1 MAVTTPTPS
10 SSSVPS
16 SSKSPLTAWVFPALL
31 LAAAYSLL
39 GLTFLHPPRT
49 DIMERCVLMNPALSR
64 IWSVG
69 HVEIS
74 LSYFGVFGAMLFYFL
89 RMYARNRQHLRDLG
103 YALGYVFASFLL
115 DLYCVLHFEPFA
127 ALLVGDAIVL
137 TFTLL
142 VSRQVWFQRLLGV
155 FVPLVF
161 LTCGVGHLLEG
172 MSYWKLTYPVNV
184 PWTMVTADIGFA
196 ILVNAV
202 RFPAFLRGEDIVME
216 LERSRSEA
224 RARQVFFRD
233 VLLSVTEG
241 RLHLCDT
248 PSDLP
253 APLPLVTDTFA
264 FSRETLSTVR
274 HEAEAAAQAR
284 QFSGDERDAL
294 KTAVGEA
301 AMNAIVHG
309 GGGEAAIRGD
319 QRAVQV
325 WISDHGT
332 GISLSQLPRATL
344 ELGYS
349 TKESLGH
356 GFWLMLRSAD
366 SVSLLTGST
375 GTTVVLTV
383 QHQAAAVA

>member
-1 MAVTTPTPS
+1 MDP
-10 SSSVPS
+10 
-16 SSKSPLTAWVFPALL
+16 
-31 LAAAYSLL
+31 
-39 GLTFLHPPRT
+39 
-49 DIMERCVLMNPALSR
+49 DLSR

-74 LSYFGVFGAMLFYFL
+74 LAYFGVFGAMLFYFL
-89 RMYARNRQHLRDLG
+89 RMYAKHRQHLRDLA
-103 YALGYVFASFLL
+103 YALAYIFLSFLL

-127 ALLVGDAIVL
+127 ALLIGDAIVL

-142 VSRQVWFQRLLGV
+142 VSRQLWFQRLLGV

-161 LTCGVGHLLEG
+161 FTCGVGHLLEG

-202 RFPAFLRGEDIVME
+202 RFPAFLRGEDIVLE

-248 PSDLP
+248 AADLP
-253 APLPLVTDTFA
+253 VSLPLITEPFA
-264 FSRETLSTVR
+264 LSRETMAAVR
-274 HEAEAAAQAR
+274 HQSAAAAQDR
-284 QFSGDERDAL
+284 QFSEEEL
-294 KTAVGEA
+294 NCLTTAVGEA
-301 AMNAIVHG
+301 AMNAVVHG
-309 GGGEAAIRGD
+309 GGGEATIRGN
-319 QRAVQV
+319 QSAVQV
-325 WISDHGT
+325 WITDHGT

-344 ELGYS
+344 ELGFS
-349 TKESLGH
+349 TKDSLGH

-366 SVSLLTGST
+366 SVFLLTADT
-375 GTTVVLTV
+375 GTTLVLTV
-383 QHQAAAVA
+383 HHRELAAS

>member
-1 MAVTTPTPS
+1 MAVTTPAPS
-10 SSSVPS
+10 SSNLPS
-16 SSKSPLTAWVFPALL
+16 KLPLTGWAFPALL

-49 DIMERCVLMNPALSR
+49 DIMERCVLMNPPLSR

-89 RMYARNRQHLRDLG
+89 RLYARNRKHLQDLG
-103 YALGYVFASFLL
+103 YALAYVLASFGL
-115 DLYCVLHFEPFA
+115 DFYCVLHFEPFA
-127 ALLVGDAIVL
+127 ALLIGDAVVL

-142 VSRQVWFQRLLGV
+142 VSRQLWFQRLLGV
-155 FVPLVF
+155 FVPMVF
-161 LTCGVGHLLEG
+161 FTCGVGHLLEG

-202 RFPAFLRGEDIVME
+202 RFPAFLRGEDIVLEM
-216 LERSRSEA
+216 ERSRSESQ
-224 RARQVFFRD
+224 ARQAFFRD

-241 RLHLCDT
+241 RLHLCDS
-248 PSDLP
+248 PADLP
-253 APLPLVTDTFA
+253 APLPLVTEPFA
-264 FSRETLSTVR
+264 LSRETLASVR
-274 HEAEAAAQAR
+274 HQSAAAGEAR
-284 QFSGDERDAL
+284 QFSGDELNAL
-294 KTAVGEA
+294 TTAVGEA
-301 AMNAIVHG
+301 AMNAVVHG
-309 GGGEAAIRGD
+309 GGGEAAVRGD
-319 QRAVQV
+319 QNAVQV
-325 WISDHGT
+325 WVSDHGA
-332 GISLSQLPRATL
+332 GISLAQLPRATL

-349 TKESLGH
+349 TKDSLGQ

-366 SVSLLTGST
+366 SVYLLTGST

-383 QHQAAAVA
+383 QHRVSAAPEH

>member
-1 MAVTTPTPS
+1 M
-10 SSSVPS
+10 
-16 SSKSPLTAWVFPALL
+16 ALL
-31 LAAAYSLL
+31 CAAYSLL
-39 GLTFLHPPRT
+39 GLTFVHPPQS
-49 DIMERCVLMNPALSR
+49 DIMERCVLMNPSLSR

-89 RMYARNRQHLRDLG
+89 RLYAQDRKHLADLG
-103 YALGYVFASFLL
+103 YALGYIVASFLL

-127 ALLVGDAIVL
+127 ALLIGDAVVL

-172 MSYWKLTYPVNV
+172 MSYWKLTYPLNV

-202 RFPAFLRGEDIVME
+202 RFPAFLRGQDVLLE
-216 LERSRSEA
+216 LAQAREEA
-224 RARQVFFRD
+224 AARQSFFRD

-241 RLHLCDT
+241 RLHLCA
-248 PSDLP
+248 SASELP
-253 APLPLVTDTFA
+253 APLPRVAGPLPL
-264 FSRETLSTVR
+264 SRETLPDVR
-274 HEAEAAAQAR
+274 HEAAAAAEMR
-284 QFSGDERDAL
+284 RFTTEAL
-294 KTAVGEA
+294 DSLSTAVGEA
-301 AMNAIVHG
+301 AMNAVVHG
-309 GGGEAAIRGD
+309 GGGDAAIHADDG
-319 QRAVQV
+319 AVQV

-332 GISLSQLPRATL
+332 GIALSEIPRATL

-349 TKESLGH
+349 TKDSLGH

-366 SVSLLTGST
+366 AVSLLTGAS

-383 QHQAAAVA
+383 ERR

>member
-1 MAVTTPTPS
+1 MAVSTPPASPRSSFS
-10 SSSVPS
+10 SSLRP
-16 SSKSPLTAWVFPALL
+16 WIFPTLL
-31 LAAAYSLL
+31 LCAAYGLL
-39 GLTFLHPPRT
+39 GLTFLHPPQS
-49 DIMERCVLMNPALSR
+49 DVMERCVLMNPSLSR

-89 RMYARNRQHLRDLG
+89 RLYSKNRQHLRDLG
-103 YALGYVFASFLL
+103 YALCYIFGSFLL

-127 ALLVGDAIVL
+127 ALLIGDGVVI
-137 TFTLL
+137 TFTLM

-202 RFPAFLRGEDIVME
+202 RFPAFLRGQDVLQE
-216 LERSRSEA
+216 LAQAREEA
-224 RARQVFFRD
+224 AAKQNFFRD

-241 RLHLCDT
+241 RLHLCGS
-248 PSDLP
+248 PLELP
-253 APLPLVTDTFA
+253 APLPLVAGPAPIT
-264 FSRETLSTVR
+264 RETLQSVR
-274 HEAEAAAQAR
+274 HQAAAAAETR
-284 QFSGDERDAL
+284 SFSPDVLDCL
-294 KTAVGEA
+294 LTAVGEA
-301 AMNAIVHG
+301 AMNAVVHG
-309 GGGEAAIRGD
+309 GGGEAAIRAD
-319 QRAVQV
+319 DDTVQV
-325 WISDHGT
+325 WISDHGA
-332 GISLSQLPRATL
+332 GIALSQLPRATL

-349 TKESLGH
+349 TKDSLGH

-366 SVSLLTGST
+366 AVSLLTSAS

-383 QHQAAAVA
+383 KRS

>member
-1 MAVTTPTPS
+1 MAVNSPA
-10 SSSVPS
+10 PS
-16 SSKSPLTAWVFPALL
+16 SSKSPLTVWVFPALL
-31 LAAAYSLL
+31 LAAAYGLL
-39 GLTFLHPPRT
+39 GLTFVHPPHS
-49 DIMERCVLMNPALSR
+49 DIMQRCVLMNPSLSR

-89 RMYARNRQHLRDLG
+89 RMYAKNRQHLRDLG
-103 YALGYVFASFLL
+103 YALGYILVSFLL

-127 ALLVGDAIVL
+127 ALLIGDAVVL

-142 VSRQVWFQRLLGV
+142 VSRQLWFQRLLGV

-161 LTCGVGHLLEG
+161 FTCGVGHLLEG

-202 RFPAFLRGEDIVME
+202 RFPAFLRGEDIVLE
-216 LERSRSEA
+216 LERSRQEA

-248 PSDLP
+248 ASDLP
-253 APLPLVTDTFA
+253 TPLPLITEPFTL
-264 FSRETLSTVR
+264 SRETLSSVR
-274 HEAEAAAQAR
+274 HQSAAAAQDR
-284 QFSGDERDAL
+284 QFSGDEL
-294 KTAVGEA
+294 NCLTTAVGEA
-301 AMNAIVHG
+301 AMNAVVHG
-309 GGGEAAIRGD
+309 GGGEATIRGD
-319 QRAVQV
+319 QSAVQV
-325 WISDHGT
+325 WISDRGT
-332 GISLSQLPRATL
+332 GISLAQLPRATL

-349 TKESLGH
+349 TKDSLGH

-366 SVSLLTGST
+366 SVSLLTGGT

-383 QHQAAAVA
+383 QHRA